1 MKLLKIFLL
10 AIFFLGLINFVQA
23 QNYSTLAEVVSAGG
37 GESTGS
43 SYSNFGVLGET
54 FVNHCVTGEDYLTC
68 IGFIYAS
75 SGLCVGIINVDN
87 NQQIKIF
94 PNPAN
99 LMLNIESE
107 GIENLAVEIFNMNG
121 KKVKSN
127 DVKNSLLISDLPDGV
142 YIVRIKGKNGKLL
155 KTEKIVK
162 N

>member
-1 MKLLKIFLL
+1 MKFVKISFIVIALVFL
-10 AIFFLGLINFVQA
+10 FINIKA
-23 QNYSTLAEVVSAGG
+23 QNYSTLAEVVSSGG

-43 SYSNFGVLGET
+43 NYSNFGVVGET

-87 NQQIKIF
+87 NQYIKIY

-99 LMLNIESE
+99 VILNIESK
-107 GIENLAVEIFNMNG
+107 GIESLVVEIFNING

-127 DVKNSLLISDLPDGV
+127 EVKNSLLISDLPNGV

>member
-1 MKLLKIFLL
+1 MKYIKSLVLIIFLL
-10 AIFFLGLINFVQA
+10 LLFSDIEA
-23 QNYSTLAEVVSAGG
+23 QNYTTLAEVVSAGG
-37 GESTGS
+37 GASTGS
-43 SYSNFGVLGET
+43 NYSNFGVVGET
-54 FVNHCVTGEDYLTC
+54 FVNHCAAGEDYLTC

-87 NQQIKIF
+87 NQYIKIF

-99 LMLNIESE
+99 VILNIESE
-107 GIENLAVEIFNMNG
+107 GIESLVVEIFNING

-127 DVKNSLLISDLPDGV
+127 EVKNSLLISDLPNGV